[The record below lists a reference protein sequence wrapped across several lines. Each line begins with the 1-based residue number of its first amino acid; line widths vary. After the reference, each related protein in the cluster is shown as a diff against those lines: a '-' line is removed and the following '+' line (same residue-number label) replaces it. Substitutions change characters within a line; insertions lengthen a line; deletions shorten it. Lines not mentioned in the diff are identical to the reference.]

1 MAIFLKVEK
10 SLIKKALDSSG
21 MLLFAM
27 LIIENSWNNEFQQP
41 ATLLTK

>member
-1 MAIFLKVEK
+1 
-10 SLIKKALDSSG
+10 

>member
-1 MAIFLKVEK
+1 MEMAIFLKVEK

-27 LIIENSWNNEFQQP
+27 LIIENS
-41 ATLLTK
+41 